1 MSTATLPMP
10 PVPVRATWTASLLV
24 LLPALAVLLFVFRE
38 EAANAVH
45 IWTNTT
51 AYNHGWV
58 VLPIAAW
65 LAWERRDRLRIH
77 APRPAPAFGL
87 LAIPLVLAWLAAER
101 LGIMEGRQLAV
112 LGLCLILVPVVLGWR
127 LTLAFAGPLAFLIF
141 LVPFGEWA
149 VPTLQAMA
157 AWLVDIG
164 LDLTG
169 IPHHVDALMI
179 EAPSGSFYVA
189 EACAGLRFMVATL
202 AFGAVYALTMFR
214 SPGRRLV
221 VLALSVIVPILS
233 NAVRIV
239 GLIVVAEWQGSAASV
254 AADHLIYGWFFFLLV
269 IVLVL
274 LAGLPFR
281 EAPARP
287 VIPAT
292 PPVAQPRPLALA
304 LGTVLVVVPALVATA
319 AAARLEGLGGGAPT
333 NRPLPLQAIPG
344 CELEG
349 EALRCPGG
357 VLSARTLVFPPAAE
371 WDSVA
376 RERRTALGAV
386 EDQDLTFD
394 ITAGPVRWR
403 ARQPHSSA
411 DVLAAAAFL
420 DGRQA
425 GDGIRSRARQALRAL
440 RDTGDGRPVV
450 AVVHWRGEPGSDPT
464 RGRAWLRE
472 VMEAQGEAL
481 AARAIA
487 LSRGE

>member
-1 MSTATLPMP
+1 M
-10 PVPVRATWTASLLV
+10 LL
-24 LLPALAVLLFVFRE
+24 LFRE
-38 EAANAVH
+38 EAVTAVR
-45 IWTNTT
+45 IWTSST
-51 AYNHGWV
+51 AYNHGYV

-65 LAWERRDRLRIH
+65 MAWERRERLRIH

-87 LAIPLVLAWLAAER
+87 LAIPLVLAWLVAER
-101 LGIMEGRQLAV
+101 LGIMEGRQLTA
-112 LGLCLILVPVVLGWR
+112 LALCLLLVPVVLGWR
-127 LTLAFAGPLAFLIF
+127 LALAFAGPLAFLVF

-149 VPTLQAMA
+149 VPALQAMA

-164 LDLTG
+164 LDLAR

-179 EAPSGSFYVA
+179 ETPSGSFYVA

-214 SPGRRLV
+214 SPGRRIV
-221 VLALSVIVPILS
+221 VLALSLIIPVLA

-239 GLIVVAEWQGSAASV
+239 GLIVLAELQGSAASV
-254 AADHLIYGWFFFLLV
+254 AADHILYGWFFFLVV

-274 LAGLPFR
+274 LVGLPFR
-281 EAPARP
+281 EAPARHA
-287 VIPAT
+287 IPAT

-304 LGTVLVVVPALVATA
+304 LGTVLVVAPVLVATA
-319 AAARLEGLGGGAPT
+319 AAARLEGLGAGAPST
-333 NRPLPLQAIPG
+333 QSLPLQAMPG
-344 CELEG
+344 CELDG

-357 VLSARTLVFPPAAE
+357 VMSARMLVFPPTAE
-371 WDSVA
+371 WDGVA

-394 ITAGPVRWR
+394 IATGSVRWR
-403 ARQPHSSA
+403 ARQPHDSA
-411 DVLAAAAFL
+411 DVLVAVAFL
-420 DGRQA
+420 DGRPA

-440 RDTGDGRPVV
+440 RDTGDGRPVI
-450 AVVHWRGEPGSDPT
+450 AVVHWRGEPGSDPS

-472 VMEAQGEAL
+472 VMETQGEAL
-481 AARAIA
+481 AARPIA